1 MSPRTA
7 ERRLI
12 EKIMRGDVSNH
23 LDHQTNLVNDTSL
36 AEAACAAFDDFIYP
50 EAEIPELYFDL
61 AISVSKNYE
70 DALSGKTKWRE

>member
-7 ERRLI
+7 DRRQIL
-12 EKIMRGDVSNH
+12 EYMRLNVSDA
-23 LDHQTNLVNDTSL
+23 LDHQTNLVNATLL

>member
-7 ERRLI
+7 DRRQIL
-12 EKIMRGDVSNH
+12 EYMRLNVSDA